1 MSTKTKADTAK
12 VENAEAVEAKADEAK
27 ATKPE
32 AKTSN
37 GKAQKH
43 YVQWT
48 LYHEGKRYKA
58 GDELDLDADTAKPLV
73 AAGVLVAAK

>member
-12 VENAEAVEAKADEAK
+12 VEAVEAKTDEAK

-32 AKTSN
+32 AKTKTSN

-43 YVQWT
+43 HVQWT
-48 LYHEGKRYKA
+48 LHHDGKRYKA